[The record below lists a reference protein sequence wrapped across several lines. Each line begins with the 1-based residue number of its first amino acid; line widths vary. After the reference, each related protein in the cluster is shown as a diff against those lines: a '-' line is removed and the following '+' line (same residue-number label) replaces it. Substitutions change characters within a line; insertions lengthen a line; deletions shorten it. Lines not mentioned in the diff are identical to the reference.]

1 MLDRENQKS
10 DVINHFYAVYKHPE
24 IIVFVEVIHMSLGQI
39 SQPHLFKML
48 STVPEV
54 GVWLY

>member
-10 DVINHFYAVYKHPE
+10 DVINHFYAVYKHHE
-24 IIVFVEVIHMSLGQI
+24 IILFVEVIQMSLGQI
-39 SQPHLFKML
+39 SQRHLFKML

-54 GVWLY
+54 GVLLY

>member
-1 MLDRENQKS
+1 MLNRGNQKS
-10 DVINHFYAVYKHPE
+10 EVINYFYAVYERHE
-24 IIVFVEVIHMSLGQI
+24 IIAFVEVIHMSLCQI

>member
-10 DVINHFYAVYKHPE
+10 DVINHFYAVYKHDE
-24 IIVFVEVIHMSLGQI
+24 IILFVEVIQMSLGQI
-39 SQPHLFKML
+39 SQPHHFKML

-54 GVWLY
+54 GVLLY

>member
-1 MLDRENQKS
+1 MLNRENQKS
-10 DVINHFYAVYKHPE
+10 DVIYHFHAVCKRHE

-54 GVWLY
+54 GVCLY

>member
-10 DVINHFYAVYKHPE
+10 DVINHFYAVYKHHE
-24 IIVFVEVIHMSLGQI
+24 IILFVEVIQMSLGQI

-48 STVPEV
+48 SKVPEV
-54 GVWLY
+54 GVLLY

>member
-1 MLDRENQKS
+1 MLNRENQKS
-10 DVINHFYAVYKHPE
+10 DVINHFYAVYKRQE
-24 IIVFVEVIHMSLGQI
+24 IIVFVQVIHKSLGQI